1 MNSGCRTLRSLTR
14 RPVLHSTIASAFLL
28 LMAACGGDRRSGAVS
43 ADSSAAATDTASAMA
58 NDTGKA
64 SPDTATPARTDTAT
78 AQRDTARSAVAGTQK
93 PSATQPT
100 LPKPARVAQPASKP
114 APKSKVAQAPKADTT
129 SKADTTAKAQAA
141 PADTSAAA
149 EQTAA
154 SAPLRDPYH
163 TAPLDTVSQQVYNGW
178 KQFNLNCARCH
189 GEDVQGTTI
198 APHLIVSLKPD
209 GPINTKEIFMQTV
222 CAGRPAK
229 GMPSWCAL
237 GMEMPTIESIYS
249 YVKGRSDAKIH
260 SGRPAVKPGG

>member
-1 MNSGCRTLRSLTR
+1 MNRGGRRLRSLIKQ
-14 RPVLHSTIASAFLL
+14 PALHSTIASALL
-28 LMAACGGDRRSGAVS
+28 LLLAACGGERRSGAVS
-43 ADSSAAATDTASAMA
+43 TDSSAATMDTATAMA

-64 SPDTATPARTDTAT
+64 SPDTGAPAPIDTGT
-78 AQRDTARSAVAGTQK
+78 AQRDTARTTAAGTQR
-93 PSATQPT
+93 PSAAQPPP
-100 LPKPARVAQPASKP
+100 PKPAAKP
-114 APKSKVAQAPKADTT
+114 APRAAPKPRVAQAPKADT
-129 SKADTTAKAQAA
+129 AKPPAA
-141 PADTSAAA
+141 PADTSAPA
-149 EQTAA
+149 ETTA

-178 KQFNLNCARCH
+178 KQYNLNCARCH

-209 GPINTKEIFMQTV
+209 GTINTKELFMQTV

-237 GMEMPTIESIYS
+237 GMDMPTIESIYS

-260 SGRPAVKPGG
+260 PGRPAVKPGG